1 MPDRSHVSGV
11 ATRRAFGPSGMRLRL
26 PRASASSLGRSL
38 GGARECSSS
47 LPPLL
52 LASISR
58 SSSQSRH
65 SPHPGRPPFARLAP
79 RARCSSAMRVSSD
92 QPVAVGELNDRPD
105 FARCAE
111 SGGPSMG
118 FGALRRFRK
127 QAATY
132 AGLAS
137 PGFAA
142 SSGFLDL
149 LTLPSACNLSGL
161 VSCR

>member
-38 GGARECSSS
+38 GDARECASS
-47 LPPLL
+47 LPSLL

-58 SSSQSRH
+58 SSAQSRH
-65 SPHPGRPPFARLAP
+65 SPHPGRPPLARLAP
-79 RARCSSAMRVSSD
+79 CRGVLVRVRVSSD

-118 FGALRRFRK
+118 FGALRRLRK

-132 AGLAS
+132 TGLAS

-149 LTLPSACNLSGL
+149 LTLRSACDLSSL